1 MDDASSESD
10 EEDQQNGQPYNE
22 LLQLLHANTDS
33 KGPSRKKRKIDHR
46 YAEEHDKA
54 PDDTPAAT
62 AENGDDPGAGDELQ
76 DQAPSDED
84 DNVEEIDVNGA
95 DGDEE
100 DGKHMISW
108 FGLLHFLT
116 SI

>member
-33 KGPSRKKRKIDHR
+33 KGPARKKRKIDNR